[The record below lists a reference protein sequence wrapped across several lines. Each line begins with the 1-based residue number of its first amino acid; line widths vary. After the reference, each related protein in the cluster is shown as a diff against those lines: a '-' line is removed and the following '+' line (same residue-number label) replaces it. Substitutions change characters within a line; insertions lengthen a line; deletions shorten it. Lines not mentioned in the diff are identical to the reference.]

1 MKQTAFYIGV
11 DIADKSFAVTVIR
24 RPDDIVVRLVDV
36 PNTEDGCQ
44 QLLERLTGCQVLPD
58 NSLVVMECTGV
69 YSERLSHFL
78 YACGFPVCVEPPHK
92 VKQAFYDKGK
102 TDPVDSRQIAEYGY
116 RYADKL
122 HGWQPQDPLLD
133 QVQVLLTVR
142 ESLKKAQTA
151 SRNARKAL
159 LKKQQTP
166 QDAVRVHE
174 ELTQYLHTQ
183 VKRTETDVK
192 RLLQQNPGLYQATM
206 RLTTAPGVGFL
217 LAVNLAVMTQGFT
230 HHLNAREISSFL
242 GMCPWPYESGTSVKR
257 PDRSDKQGS
266 KRVRKLLYLAAL
278 SAREHDPTFRTYY
291 LQKQAE
297 GKPGKLI
304 VNNIANKLLRVL
316 CGMMRNETP
325 YHVNYRSINFGIF
338 EKRS

>member
-11 DIADKSFAVTVIR
+11 DIADKTFTVTVIR
-24 RPDDIVVRLVDV
+24 RPDDIVARFGDV

-44 QLLERLTGCQVLPD
+44 QLLEGLTGCQVLPD
-58 NSLVVMECTGV
+58 NSLVVMESTGV

-78 YACGFPVCVEPPHK
+78 YACGFLVCVEPPQK
-92 VKQAFYDKGK
+92 VKQAFYTKGK
-102 TDPVDSRQIAEYGY
+102 TDPVDSRQIAEYGV
-116 RYADKL
+116 RLHDKL

-142 ESLKKAQTA
+142 DSLKKAQTA
-151 SRNARKAL
+151 SRNAHRAL
-159 LKKQQTP
+159 LKKRQIP
-166 QDAVRVHE
+166 SEAVSVHE

-183 VKRTETDVK
+183 VKRTETDMQ
-192 RLLQQNPGLYQATM
+192 RLLRQNPELYQATM

-230 HHLNAREISSFL
+230 HHLNAREISS
-242 GMCPWPYESGTSVKR
+242 R
-257 PDRSDKQGS
+257 R
-266 KRVRKLLYLAAL
+266 
-278 SAREHDPTFRTYY
+278 YY

-316 CGMMRNETP
+316 CGMMRNGTP
-325 YHVNYRSINFGIF
+325 YHVNYRSINFGNF
-338 EKRS
+338 